1 MVNRAKQ
8 QQREAARAPP
18 RDDAVADRY
27 LLRFVLEAHTD
38 RFRYLELDALLR
50 SAGLD
55 PTSCYD
61 RPSAAAAAGEEP
73 YVCLLYT
80 SPSPRD
86 RTRSRMPSSA

>member
-38 RFRYLELDALLR
+38 RFRYLELDALRL
-50 SAGLD
+50 A
-55 PTSCYD
+55 
-61 RPSAAAAAGEEP
+61 EERGADERRA
-73 YVCLLYT
+73 V
-80 SPSPRD
+80 SI
-86 RTRSRMPSSA
+86 

>member
-61 RPSAAAAAGEEP
+61 RPSARRRRARSP
-73 YVCLLYT
+73 T
-80 SPSPRD
+80 SCCARRRPGCCGTS
-86 RTRSRMPSSA
+86 